1 MSRMKCRHQVLLYE
15 MKYDYCLLANIFYK
29 ALATF
34 ANQALKGVSS
44 THQIDMLGKYQRIKK
59 EDIIAAFRKYFM
71 PVFDPASSVA
81 VVVTDTGE
89 VESIVGGLTSLG
101 FDVTQKELHTDL
113 PNTEKG
119 KSRGEVGL

>member
-1 MSRMKCRHQVLLYE
+1 
-15 MKYDYCLLANIFYK
+15 
-29 ALATF
+29 
-34 ANQALKGVSS
+34 
-44 THQIDMLGKYQRIKK
+44 
-59 EDIIAAFRKYFM
+59 M

-113 PNTEKG
+113 PSTEKG

>member
-1 MSRMKCRHQVLLYE
+1 
-15 MKYDYCLLANIFYK
+15 
-29 ALATF
+29 
-34 ANQALKGVSS
+34 
-44 THQIDMLGKYQRIKK
+44 MLGKYQRIKK

-81 VVVTDTGE
+81 VVVTATGE
-89 VESIVGGLTSLG
+89 VESVVGGLTSLG

-119 KSRGEVGL
+119 KIGGGGAL